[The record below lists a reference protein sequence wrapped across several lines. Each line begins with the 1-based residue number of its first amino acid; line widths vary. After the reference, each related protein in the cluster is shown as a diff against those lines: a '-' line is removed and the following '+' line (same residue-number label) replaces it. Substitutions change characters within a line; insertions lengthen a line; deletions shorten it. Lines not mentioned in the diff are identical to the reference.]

1 MDSCCQ
7 EKACELEQLRAGQSK
22 TLWIV
27 LFVNAAMFVIELI
40 AGHLAGSVALQADSL
55 DMLGDALVYGF
66 SLYVIARSIKWR
78 AASAI
83 LKGTVMA
90 VFGLGVLGQTIYKLF
105 YGGIP
110 EAQLIGGFGTLAL
123 LANLFCL
130 FLLTRH
136 RSDDVNMRSTWLCSR
151 NDIISNVS
159 VLVAAALVSASGTMW
174 PDIVVGLLITG
185 LFLRTA
191 LSVIAEARAE
201 LNNPVGEANPIS

>member
-1 MDSCCQ
+1 MESCCQ

-191 LSVIAEARAE
+191 LSVIAEARGE

>member
-1 MDSCCQ
+1 
-7 EKACELEQLRAGQSK
+7 
-22 TLWIV
+22 
-27 LFVNAAMFVIELI
+27 MFVIELI

-191 LSVIAEARAE
+191 LSVIAEARGE